1 MAKSE
6 KKISIAS
13 LDKVLKNKQW
23 ILQQNSGLVM
33 R

>member
-13 LDKVLKNKQW
+13 LDKVLKEQAVDIADRTVVW
-23 ILQQNSGLVM
+23 
-33 R
+33 

>member
-13 LDKVLKNKQW
+13 LDKVLKRTG
-23 ILQQNSGLVM
+23 SGYCDRTVVW
-33 R
+33 